1 MITIGLDLCTNELKE
16 VYDDAYFFFF
26 LTIFANDVTHTPMLV
41 DSPEDK

>member
-16 VYDDAYFFFF
+16 VYDDAYFF
-26 LTIFANDVTHTPMLV
+26 LTIFANDVTHTAMLV